1 MMACQ
6 LQSLY
11 KTRKMN
17 KNITGAVLTGVAAGV
32 AIYLLNKVV
41 KGKKA
46 GKRNGQQRSI
56 KPKRTYAYEY
66 SL

>member
-1 MMACQ
+1 
-6 LQSLY
+6 
-11 KTRKMN
+11 MN

>member
-1 MMACQ
+1 
-6 LQSLY
+6 
-11 KTRKMN
+11 MN
-17 KNITGAVLTGVAAGV
+17 KKITGAVLTGIAAGV
-32 AIYLLNKVV
+32 AVYLINKVV

-46 GKRNGQQRSI
+46 DKKNSYRRSI